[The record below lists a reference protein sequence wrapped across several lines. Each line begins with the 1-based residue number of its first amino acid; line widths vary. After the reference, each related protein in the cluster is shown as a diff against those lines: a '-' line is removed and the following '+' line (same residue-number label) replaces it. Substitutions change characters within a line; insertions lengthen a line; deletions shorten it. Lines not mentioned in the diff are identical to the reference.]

1 MLQKPSQHSEQHSEQ
16 QSEQQSE
23 DIPVVATNPARL
35 SIVGTLALV
44 ALFLGCQ
51 PPEARGAEPKAGIEA
66 EEQAI
71 GELVG
76 RQLVAA
82 VNARDYEA
90 VRTRLTDDWTYVTS
104 AGRWR
109 NFEDWKGLVQRY
121 SELRIEFT
129 DVRAEVSEDGRLAW
143 STFCGRIRGKVDG
156 NVDERDVLYT
166 AVISKVDDEWKLRHL
181 QGTESS
187 QSC

>member
-1 MLQKPSQHSEQHSEQ
+1 MLQKPSQHSEQ
-16 QSEQQSE
+16 QSEQHSE

-71 GELVG
+71 GDLVE

-82 VNARDYEA
+82 ANARDYEA
-90 VRTRLTDDWTYVTS
+90 VRARLTDDWTYVTS

-109 NFEDWKGLVQRY
+109 NFEDWKELVQRY

-129 DVRAEVSEDGRLAW
+129 DVRTQVSEDGRLAW

-166 AVISKVDDEWKLRHL
+166 AVIRKVDDEWKLRHL

-187 QSC
+187 QLC

>member
-1 MLQKPSQHSEQHSEQ
+1 MLQKPSK
-16 QSEQQSE
+16 QSE
-23 DIPVVATNPARL
+23 DIPSVATNPAKL

-51 PPEARGAEPKAGIEA
+51 PPEALGAVPKGGIEA
-66 EEQAI
+66 EKQAI
-71 GELVG
+71 GELVE

-90 VRTRLTDDWTYVTS
+90 VRVRLTDDWTYLTS
-104 AGRWR
+104 AGRKR
-109 NFEDWKGLVQRY
+109 NFGEWKELVQRY
-121 SELRIEFT
+121 TELRIEFT

-143 STFCGRIRGKVDG
+143 STFCGRIRGEVDG
-156 NVDERDVLYT
+156 KVNDREVLFT
-166 AVISKVDDEWKLRHL
+166 AIIEKVDDEWKLRHL